1 MQSDRGGQKRE
12 IAVQKTGDEGQKIE
26 AKTADSGLQVSGS
39 GRGAKPQASPTNHQ
53 SVAKSA
59 VASWPSDVSPAG
71 REPTG
76 AGRIIGL
83 LRRAVQINDHAAIKS
98 CLDQLVALGDQAV
111 APLTEFVTGG
121 QDGGCVWAAEALARI
136 GTPTATAS
144 LLNALSQMNDGS
156 YKDQIAKRVSNISNH
171 DSWPVLLDAMQT
183 TEDASVR
190 RSVSASLSRM
200 ADAPIVDELIA
211 RYDAAATVDEAADLA
226 RVVGSISSSKATN
239 SLLALARQIPSRPED
254 PLDQS
259 ILDAIAN
266 VGDPQCVSFLLTKLE
281 GCGPG
286 EGAYMMNV
294 IGKINQPQAQTS
306 LLYAAAGSKDVSAEQ
321 GRTAAVLALK
331 NFPNEQTYVLLDQI
345 ASTERNAALA
355 SAATRTLADIRR
367 VSPMLAANAQV
378 KPNEQILLPVNPA
391 RK

>member
-1 MQSDRGGQKRE
+1 
-12 IAVQKTGDEGQKIE
+12 
-26 AKTADSGLQVSGS
+26 
-39 GRGAKPQASPTNHQ
+39 
-53 SVAKSA
+53 
-59 VASWPSDVSPAG
+59 
-71 REPTG
+71 
-76 AGRIIGL
+76 
-83 LRRAVQINDHAAIKS
+83 
-98 CLDQLVALGDQAV
+98 
-111 APLTEFVTGG
+111 
-121 QDGGCVWAAEALARI
+121 
-136 GTPTATAS
+136 
-144 LLNALSQMNDGS
+144 
-156 YKDQIAKRVSNISNH
+156 
-171 DSWPVLLDAMQT
+171 MQT